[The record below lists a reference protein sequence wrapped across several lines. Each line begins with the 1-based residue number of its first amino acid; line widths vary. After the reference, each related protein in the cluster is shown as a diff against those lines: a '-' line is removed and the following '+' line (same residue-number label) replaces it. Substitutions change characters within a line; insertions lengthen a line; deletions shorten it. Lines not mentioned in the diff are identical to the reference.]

1 MDAITINSLLLIG
14 ALLVGASILLSSV
27 STRLGIPILVIFLG
41 VGMLAG
47 TDGVGGIVFD
57 NYALAYLVGNLALAV
72 ILLDGG
78 LRTQV
83 KSFRV
88 ALWPSLSLATLGV
101 LLTSGLTGLAA
112 TWLFDLHWLEGLLIG
127 AIVGSTDAA
136 AVFSLL
142 GGQGLNQRVSAT
154 LEIESGSNDPMA
166 VFLTVTLIAM
176 LASGQDHF
184 DLSVAAQLLWQF
196 GLGSALGLGGGWL
209 LLQLVNRLSL
219 ASGLYPLLTVS
230 GGLALFAIT
239 NALGGSGFLAIYLC
253 GLLLGN
259 LPIRSRHGILHMLDG
274 LAWLAQIGMFLVLG
288 LLVTPHELLPIA
300 LPALALAL
308 WMILVARPLS
318 VFLGLLPFRAF
329 HDREKAFIAWVGLR
343 GAVPIILAVFPL
355 MAGLENAQLFFN
367 LAFFIVLVSLLLQGT
382 SLPWVARLAR
392 VTVPPEPAPI
402 SRAGLEVHP
411 TSQWELFIYRLGAE
425 KWCIGAP
432 LRALKMPEGTRV
444 AALFRQR
451 QLLHPSGSTTL
462 KADDVLCV
470 VGHEHDLPALGK
482 LFSQPPKRG
491 QDLRFFGDFILEGEA
506 ELGAIAKLY
515 GLPLGEEEAQ
525 QSLANFMLGQIGGAP
540 VIGDQIEWQGLT
552 WTVAQLEGNRIAK
565 IGVRF
570 PEGRSGP
577 GLFL

>member
-196 GLGSALGLGGGWL
+196 GLGAALGLGGGWL

-462 KADDVLCV
+462 EAGDVLCV
-470 VGHEHDLPALGK
+470 VGHEHDLSALGK